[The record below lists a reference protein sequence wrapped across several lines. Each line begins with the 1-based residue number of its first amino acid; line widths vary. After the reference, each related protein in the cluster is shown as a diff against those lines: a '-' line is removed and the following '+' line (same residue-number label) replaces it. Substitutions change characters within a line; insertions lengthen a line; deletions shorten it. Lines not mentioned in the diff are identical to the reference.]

1 MVVHDRDPFIM
12 SLSPPRS
19 REETPSTASSQQSS
33 TIPNDIKTSTSM
45 SVGGGS
51 SQGSD
56 DADKFRKRIEFE
68 QVRDS

>member
-1 MVVHDRDPFIM
+1 
-12 SLSPPRS
+12 
-19 REETPSTASSQQSS
+19 
-33 TIPNDIKTSTSM
+33 M